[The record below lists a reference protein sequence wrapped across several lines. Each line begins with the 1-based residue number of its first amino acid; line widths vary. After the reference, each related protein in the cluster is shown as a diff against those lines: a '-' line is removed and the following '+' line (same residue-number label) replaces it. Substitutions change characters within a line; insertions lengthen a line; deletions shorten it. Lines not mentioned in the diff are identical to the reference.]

1 MGGGREA
8 RNWCLLLWS
17 VVYLK
22 IWTRFHCLLLENGN
36 RYEGHFARGFKNGEG
51 TYYHMH
57 TGQIQKGMW
66 ENDVCKVS
74 MVIDEFRNQVD
85 SPTPYPIPKVIS
97 FLSILK
103 A

>member
-1 MGGGREA
+1 M
-8 RNWCLLLWS
+8 
-17 VVYLK
+17 
-22 IWTRFHCLLLENGN
+22 LENGN

-103 A
+103 AW